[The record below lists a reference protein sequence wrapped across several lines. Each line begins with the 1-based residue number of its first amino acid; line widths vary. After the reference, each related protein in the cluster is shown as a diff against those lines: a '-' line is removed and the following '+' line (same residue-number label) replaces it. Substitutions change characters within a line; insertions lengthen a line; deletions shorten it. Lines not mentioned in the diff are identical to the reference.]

1 MGNLRLR
8 SMELSR
14 RCWVV
19 LVLALVCV
27 GSAEV
32 LNGADMQPEELLR
45 GGSIDPILSLVE
57 TGEEIRKDECA
68 GAYKKFGA
76 NIKAMEVLK
85 AKATKKATEADRKAK
100 SAEAKLKVC
109 ADGQKE
115 VLVKADWKKARIDAK
130 IKLEVEKKT
139 GKKVSK
145 LKKGEKKEVKKLKK
159 KADKAV
165 KKETKALALAK
176 DAKKTEKTKVKAAKS
191 KEKSKVKQ
199 VKTEIKAKEKAAVK
213 KDVKL
218 KVLKA
223 TKKAKGKEKKIK
235 KVKKTAK
242 KELKKA
248 IKDEKATVKKIE
260 KATVEKVKE
269 AAKVTPP
276 SIQKEVVKEKV
287 KAKSEE
293 QEVKAVKSELV
304 KESDAAKDKEKKM
317 ETKQTELK
325 DSQKDT
331 AVKLEVVAKE
341 KKAQDGK
348 LLEDKITGKADKTKI
363 NDLQVQMN
371 AVKEMEPAVQEKAK
385 AEASKLA
392 LLESQLNDAK
402 QEATKKDAA
411 LTILKAQMSS
421 GQGELISQI
430 EMLKKESSQ
439 KENTI
444 SGLKRRGSKLSLDK
458 QNMEAKFIRAKIKSR
473 TTGASLYKTEQTL
486 ATAKQDLAN
495 LHTSHAKL
503 KDKYTSTSSKRELA
517 EGRLRDAAGKHLECS
532 ESMRR
537 LKQYNED
544 TITEQRRKIES
555 LTSSV
560 SLEKEKLRAVEVSR
574 SESKKTKK

>member
-57 TGEEIRKDECA
+57 TGEEISKDECA

-165 KKETKALALAK
+165 KKETKALAKAK

-223 TKKAKGKEKKIK
+223 TKKAKGKEKKK

-293 QEVKAVKSELV
+293 KEVKAVKSELA

-371 AVKEMEPAVQEKAK
+371 AVKEMEPAVQE
-385 AEASKLA
+385 SPSA
-392 LLESQLNDAK
+392 LVC
-402 QEATKKDAA
+402 
-411 LTILKAQMSS
+411 LTLC
-421 GQGELISQI
+421 
-430 EMLKKESSQ
+430 
-439 KENTI
+439 
-444 SGLKRRGSKLSLDK
+444 
-458 QNMEAKFIRAKIKSR
+458 
-473 TTGASLYKTEQTL
+473 TTPPI
-486 ATAKQDLAN
+486 
-495 LHTSHAKL
+495 TS
-503 KDKYTSTSSKRELA
+503 
-517 EGRLRDAAGKHLECS
+517 CC
-532 ESMRR
+532 
-537 LKQYNED
+537 
-544 TITEQRRKIES
+544 
-555 LTSSV
+555 V
-560 SLEKEKLRAVEVSR
+560 
-574 SESKKTKK
+574 

>member
-57 TGEEIRKDECA
+57 TGEEISKDECA

-165 KKETKALALAK
+165 KKETKALAKAK

-199 VKTEIKAKEKAAVK
+199 VKTEIKAK
-213 KDVKL
+213 
-218 KVLKA
+218 
-223 TKKAKGKEKKIK
+223 
-235 KVKKTAK
+235 
-242 KELKKA
+242 
-248 IKDEKATVKKIE
+248 EKATVKKIE

-293 QEVKAVKSELV
+293 KEVKAVKSELA

-363 NDLQVQMN
+363 NDLQVQM
-371 AVKEMEPAVQEKAK
+371 
-385 AEASKLA
+385 
-392 LLESQLNDAK
+392 
-402 QEATKKDAA
+402 
-411 LTILKAQMSS
+411 
-421 GQGELISQI
+421 
-430 EMLKKESSQ
+430 
-439 KENTI
+439 
-444 SGLKRRGSKLSLDK
+444 
-458 QNMEAKFIRAKIKSR
+458 
-473 TTGASLYKTEQTL
+473 
-486 ATAKQDLAN
+486 
-495 LHTSHAKL
+495 
-503 KDKYTSTSSKRELA
+503 
-517 EGRLRDAAGKHLECS
+517 
-532 ESMRR
+532 
-537 LKQYNED
+537 
-544 TITEQRRKIES
+544 
-555 LTSSV
+555 
-560 SLEKEKLRAVEVSR
+560 
-574 SESKKTKK
+574 

>member
-1 MGNLRLR
+1 MG
-8 SMELSR
+8 
-14 RCWVV
+14 
-19 LVLALVCV
+19 VLALVCV

-57 TGEEIRKDECA
+57 TGEEISKDECA

-159 KADKAV
+159 KA
-165 KKETKALALAK
+165 K

-223 TKKAKGKEKKIK
+223 TKKAKGKEKKKEEKKIK

-293 QEVKAVKSELV
+293 KEVKAVKSELA

-574 SESKKTKK
+574 SESKKTKKIAAQAAKAASTQAALQATPK

>member
-1 MGNLRLR
+1 MGDLRLR

-57 TGEEIRKDECA
+57 TGEEISKDECA

-115 VLVKADWKKARIDAK
+115 VLVKTDWKKARIDAK

-145 LKKGEKKEVKKLKK
+145 LKKGEKK
-159 KADKAV
+159 ADKAV
-165 KKETKALALAK
+165 KKETKALAKAK

-223 TKKAKGKEKKIK
+223 TKKAKGKEKKKEEKKIK

-293 QEVKAVKSELV
+293 KEVKAVKSELA

-444 SGLKRRGSKLSLDK
+444 SGLKRRGKLSLDK
-458 QNMEAKFIRAKIKSR
+458 QNM
-473 TTGASLYKTEQTL
+473 
-486 ATAKQDLAN
+486 
-495 LHTSHAKL
+495 
-503 KDKYTSTSSKRELA
+503 
-517 EGRLRDAAGKHLECS
+517 
-532 ESMRR
+532 
-537 LKQYNED
+537 
-544 TITEQRRKIES
+544 
-555 LTSSV
+555 
-560 SLEKEKLRAVEVSR
+560 
-574 SESKKTKK
+574 

>member
-1 MGNLRLR
+1 MG
-8 SMELSR
+8 
-14 RCWVV
+14 
-19 LVLALVCV
+19 VLALVCV

-45 GGSIDPILSLVE
+45 GGSIYPILSLVE
-57 TGEEIRKDECA
+57 TGEEISKDECA

-139 GKKVSK
+139 
-145 LKKGEKKEVKKLKK
+145 
-159 KADKAV
+159 
-165 KKETKALALAK
+165 
-176 DAKKTEKTKVKAAKS
+176 
-191 KEKSKVKQ
+191 
-199 VKTEIKAKEKAAVK
+199 
-213 KDVKL
+213 
-218 KVLKA
+218 
-223 TKKAKGKEKKIK
+223 
-235 KVKKTAK
+235 AK

-293 QEVKAVKSELV
+293 KEVKAVKSELA

-317 ETKQTELK
+317 ETTQTELK

-402 QEATKKDAA
+402 QEATKKMQ
-411 LTILKAQMSS
+411 L
-421 GQGELISQI
+421 
-430 EMLKKESSQ
+430 
-439 KENTI
+439 
-444 SGLKRRGSKLSLDK
+444 
-458 QNMEAKFIRAKIKSR
+458 
-473 TTGASLYKTEQTL
+473 
-486 ATAKQDLAN
+486 
-495 LHTSHAKL
+495 
-503 KDKYTSTSSKRELA
+503 
-517 EGRLRDAAGKHLECS
+517 
-532 ESMRR
+532 
-537 LKQYNED
+537 
-544 TITEQRRKIES
+544 
-555 LTSSV
+555 
-560 SLEKEKLRAVEVSR
+560 
-574 SESKKTKK
+574 

>member
-45 GGSIDPILSLVE
+45 GKSIDPILSLVE
-57 TGEEIRKDECA
+57 TGEEISKDECA

-159 KADKAV
+159 KADKA
-165 KKETKALALAK
+165 K

-223 TKKAKGKEKKIK
+223 TKKAKGKKKK
-235 KVKKTAK
+235 
-242 KELKKA
+242 
-248 IKDEKATVKKIE
+248 
-260 KATVEKVKE
+260 
-269 AAKVTPP
+269 
-276 SIQKEVVKEKV
+276 
-287 KAKSEE
+287 
-293 QEVKAVKSELV
+293 
-304 KESDAAKDKEKKM
+304 
-317 ETKQTELK
+317 
-325 DSQKDT
+325 
-331 AVKLEVVAKE
+331 
-341 KKAQDGK
+341 
-348 LLEDKITGKADKTKI
+348 
-363 NDLQVQMN
+363 
-371 AVKEMEPAVQEKAK
+371 
-385 AEASKLA
+385 
-392 LLESQLNDAK
+392 
-402 QEATKKDAA
+402 
-411 LTILKAQMSS
+411 
-421 GQGELISQI
+421 
-430 EMLKKESSQ
+430 
-439 KENTI
+439 
-444 SGLKRRGSKLSLDK
+444 
-458 QNMEAKFIRAKIKSR
+458 
-473 TTGASLYKTEQTL
+473 
-486 ATAKQDLAN
+486 
-495 LHTSHAKL
+495 
-503 KDKYTSTSSKRELA
+503 
-517 EGRLRDAAGKHLECS
+517 
-532 ESMRR
+532 
-537 LKQYNED
+537 
-544 TITEQRRKIES
+544 
-555 LTSSV
+555 
-560 SLEKEKLRAVEVSR
+560 
-574 SESKKTKK
+574 

>member
-1 MGNLRLR
+1 MGRLR

-57 TGEEIRKDECA
+57 TGEGISKDECA

-145 LKKGEKKEVKKLKK
+145 LKKGEKKEVEKLKK

-165 KKETKALALAK
+165 KKETKALAKAK

-223 TKKAKGKEKKIK
+223 TKKAKGKEKKKEEKKIK

-242 KELKKA
+242 KELKKG
-248 IKDEKATVKKIE
+248 IKDE

-276 SIQKEVVKEKV
+276 SIQKEVVKEKL

-293 QEVKAVKSELV
+293 QEVKAVKSELA

-341 KKAQDGK
+341 KKAQDGR

-371 AVKEMEPAVQEKAK
+371 AVKEMEPAVQEKA
-385 AEASKLA
+385 
-392 LLESQLNDAK
+392 
-402 QEATKKDAA
+402 
-411 LTILKAQMSS
+411 
-421 GQGELISQI
+421 
-430 EMLKKESSQ
+430 
-439 KENTI
+439 
-444 SGLKRRGSKLSLDK
+444 
-458 QNMEAKFIRAKIKSR
+458 
-473 TTGASLYKTEQTL
+473 
-486 ATAKQDLAN
+486 
-495 LHTSHAKL
+495 
-503 KDKYTSTSSKRELA
+503 
-517 EGRLRDAAGKHLECS
+517 
-532 ESMRR
+532 
-537 LKQYNED
+537 
-544 TITEQRRKIES
+544 
-555 LTSSV
+555 
-560 SLEKEKLRAVEVSR
+560 
-574 SESKKTKK
+574 

>member
-57 TGEEIRKDECA
+57 TGEEISKDECA

-165 KKETKALALAK
+165 KKETKALAKAK
-176 DAKKTEKTKVKAAKS
+176 DAKKTEKTKVKAA
-191 KEKSKVKQ
+191 
-199 VKTEIKAKEKAAVK
+199 KAKEKAAVK

-223 TKKAKGKEKKIK
+223 TKKAKGKEKKKEEKKIK

-293 QEVKAVKSELV
+293 KEVKAVKSELA

-371 AVKEMEPAVQEKAK
+371 AVKEMEPAVQE
-385 AEASKLA
+385 SPSA
-392 LLESQLNDAK
+392 LVC
-402 QEATKKDAA
+402 
-411 LTILKAQMSS
+411 LTLC
-421 GQGELISQI
+421 
-430 EMLKKESSQ
+430 
-439 KENTI
+439 
-444 SGLKRRGSKLSLDK
+444 
-458 QNMEAKFIRAKIKSR
+458 
-473 TTGASLYKTEQTL
+473 TTPPI
-486 ATAKQDLAN
+486 
-495 LHTSHAKL
+495 TS
-503 KDKYTSTSSKRELA
+503 
-517 EGRLRDAAGKHLECS
+517 CC
-532 ESMRR
+532 
-537 LKQYNED
+537 
-544 TITEQRRKIES
+544 
-555 LTSSV
+555 V
-560 SLEKEKLRAVEVSR
+560 
-574 SESKKTKK
+574 

>member
-165 KKETKALALAK
+165 KKETKALAKAK

-191 KEKSKVKQ
+191 KEKG
-199 VKTEIKAKEKAAVK
+199 KEKK
-213 KDVKL
+213 KE
-218 KVLKA
+218 
-223 TKKAKGKEKKIK
+223 EKKIK

-242 KELKKA
+242 EELKKA

-304 KESDAAKDKEKKM
+304 KESDAAKDKERKM

-392 LLESQLNDAK
+392 LLES
-402 QEATKKDAA
+402 
-411 LTILKAQMSS
+411 
-421 GQGELISQI
+421 
-430 EMLKKESSQ
+430 
-439 KENTI
+439 
-444 SGLKRRGSKLSLDK
+444 
-458 QNMEAKFIRAKIKSR
+458 
-473 TTGASLYKTEQTL
+473 
-486 ATAKQDLAN
+486 
-495 LHTSHAKL
+495 
-503 KDKYTSTSSKRELA
+503 
-517 EGRLRDAAGKHLECS
+517 
-532 ESMRR
+532 
-537 LKQYNED
+537 
-544 TITEQRRKIES
+544 
-555 LTSSV
+555 
-560 SLEKEKLRAVEVSR
+560 
-574 SESKKTKK
+574 